1 MVLRVWAEAS
11 NGGRQFSPRTVPPA
25 ESRPPVSGELVSVGR
40 ATAHKVGQNGDRQAD
55 RPRLALQDDRT
66 FHGWS
71 PGTEKPP
78 GKRR

>member
-1 MVLRVWAEAS
+1 MIDR
-11 NGGRQFSPRTVPPA
+11 GRN
-25 ESRPPVSGELVSVGR
+25 LVSTAETNGTRYAVPRGSLGSILGDGIGR
-40 ATAHKVGQNGDRQAD
+40 DGDRQAD
-55 RPRLALQDDRT
+55 RPRLGLQDDRT